1 VTPRFVGGGAAMM
14 GNFIENQF
22 SIGFNWP
29 MGSAMSFTVL
39 AASLLVILAF
49 RHLLRRMLRP

>member
-1 VTPRFVGGGAAMM
+1 M